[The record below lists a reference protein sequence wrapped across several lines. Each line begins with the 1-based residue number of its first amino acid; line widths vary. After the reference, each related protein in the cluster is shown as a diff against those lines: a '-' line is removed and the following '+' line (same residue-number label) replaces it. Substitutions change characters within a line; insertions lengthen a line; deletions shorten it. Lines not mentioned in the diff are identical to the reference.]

1 MGLRIW
7 RRFGIAPGVSIN
19 LSKHGASVSL
29 GERGARVTLNTRGDL
44 TETVGLP
51 NSGVYWTER
60 QRLRGQ
66 GAAAIANGVV
76 TLIVTLAVLFAV
88 AAMLAH

>member
-7 RRFGIAPGVSIN
+7 RHFGIAPGLTLN
-19 LSKHGASVSL
+19 LRKRGASVSI

-60 QRLRGQ
+60 QRLLSQ
-66 GAAAIANGVV
+66 AVAAAANGVV
-76 TLIVTLAVLFAV
+76 TLIVTLAALFAV
-88 AAMLAH
+88 TAMLAH

>member
-1 MGLRIW
+1 
-7 RRFGIAPGVSIN
+7 
-19 LSKHGASVSL
+19 
-29 GERGARVTLNTRGDL
+29 L